1 MKYKTISYVF
11 NVKDIVNYL
20 VQEMGYIKTNL
31 RDIIIK
37 DLRLFNTNDE
47 LKKSYRISN
56 NTLYTPLVY
65 RDNVSFQILLD
76 SVRLLLDSYPPNS
89 CIDCEALY
97 RYTIF
102 NTGSKLPSISCF
114 RAEYVFIRRMNS
126 ILSQYKVIK
135 NEKNF
140 GYLP

>member
-76 SVRLLLDSYPPNS
+76 SVRFLLDNYSPNTR
-89 CIDCEALY
+89 IDCESLY
-97 RYTIF
+97 RYALF
-102 NTGSKLPSISCF
+102 NTGNKLPSISSF
-114 RAEYVFIRRMNS
+114 RAEYVFTRRMNS
-126 ILSQYKVIK
+126 ILSQHKVIK